1 MTDAVDVEVLLIQN
15 GDATDDVA
23 ENRRRLVA
31 LLDEGLASG
40 RADFV
45 LFSELATTPYFC
57 GANDRRWFDYAE
69 PLDGDSVRLMQDEA
83 KRREVHIL
91 LPFYE
96 RGRVP
101 GEFYNS
107 TVLIGPDGEIV
118 PGTLPDGR
126 RVDCYRKCHIPDTY
140 SYEPGLNERYYFK
153 GGPGLAT
160 FDTVFGRVGILICYE
175 RSFPEAWRVLAVN
188 GAQVVFCPV
197 AAYGPKRAES
207 FVYELRTAADQNG
220 VFVVASNKGGPE
232 TVEAERVFAGD
243 SVIVDPFGEVL
254 AEGPRREG
262 PAIIRATLPLARCHD
277 WATQFHFFRD
287 RRPDLYTSLADQ
299 WIANR

>member
-1 MTDAVDVEVLLIQN
+1 MPADVLLIQN
-15 GDATDDVA
+15 ADATDDAA
-23 ENRRRLVA
+23 ENRRRLVE
-31 LLDEGLASG
+31 LLDLGTADG
-40 RADFV
+40 YRPDFV

-57 GANDRRWFDYAE
+57 GANDRAWFEHAE
-69 PLDGDSVRLMQDEA
+69 PLDGESVRLMQDEA
-83 KRREVHIL
+83 KRRETHIL

-107 TVLIGPDGEIV
+107 CVLIGPDGEIV

-126 RVDCYRKCHIPDTY
+126 EVHCYRKCHIPDTY

-160 FDTVFGRVGILICYE
+160 FETRFGRVGILICYE
-175 RSFPEAWRVLAVN
+175 RSFPEAWRVLALH
-188 GAQVVFCPV
+188 GARAVFCPV

-207 FVYELRTAADQNG
+207 FVYELRTAAHQNG

-232 TVEAERVFAGD
+232 TVEAERVFSGN

-254 AEGPRREG
+254 AEGPSREG
-262 PAIIRATLPLARCHD
+262 PAILRATLDLERCHE

-287 RRPDLYTSLADQ
+287 RRPELYSSLSDQ
-299 WIANR
+299 WVAGR